1 MMVNLGGIVPLSTI
15 DWIGRAAIVIFLRG
29 CPLRCP
35 HCHNKELQEGNSPV
49 DISLLQ
55 KEMEKSL
62 AMECSSDQITLD
74 EAIRRATVKP
84 FVSALVLSGGEPLMQ
99 PQQSAAL
106 LKLAKKYHLKTGL
119 ETSGYYPER
128 LRDLLDAKLV
138 DKIFLDL
145 KDALLEQ
152 DYARATGR
160 SGAAGQVLQSLRICM
175 ESGIPLDV
183 RTTIFPEMPATSS
196 VIDIAKMLSE
206 LGKEYPEH
214 GLEFLI
220 LQQGRPCEGESDFE
234 PVSLDEL
241 KGVAMMIEEMVAV
254 KVRAAPRRELERAE
268 NCQSWPQEG
277 RTSD

>member
-119 ETSGYYPER
+119 ETSGYYPQR

-175 ESGIPLDV
+175 ASRRMMSPITSTV
-183 RTTIFPEMPATSS
+183 RPILRATSEATLFPEP
-196 VIDIAKMLSE
+196 
-206 LGKEYPEH
+206 
-214 GLEFLI
+214 
-220 LQQGRPCEGESDFE
+220 GRPTNPMIFNPLFTPLATRPGN
-234 PVSLDEL
+234 SLLSPIHVWEQL
-241 KGVAMMIEEMVAV
+241 
-254 KVRAAPRRELERAE
+254 
-268 NCQSWPQEG
+268 
-277 RTSD
+277 

>member
-1 MMVNLGGIVPLSTI
+1 MMVNLGGIVPLSTV

-99 PQQSAAL
+99 LEQSAAL

-119 ETSGYYPER
+119 ETSGYYPQR
-128 LRDLLDAKLV
+128 LRDLLDGNLV

-145 KDALLEQ
+145 KEALLEQ
-152 DYARATGR
+152 NYARATGLE
-160 SGAAGQVLQSLRICM
+160 GAAGQVLQSLRICM
-175 ESGIPLDV
+175 ASGIALDV
-183 RTTIFPEMPATSS
+183 RTTIFPEMPAASS
-196 VIDIAKMLSE
+196 VIEIAKTLSE
-206 LGKEYPEH
+206 LETEYPEH

-220 LQQGRPCEGESDFE
+220 LQQGRPREGESDFE

-241 KGVAMMIEEMVAV
+241 KGMARMIEELVMV
-254 KVRAAPRRELERAE
+254 KVRAAPKRELETVE
-268 NCQSWPQEG
+268 NFQPGSG
-277 RTSD
+277 TGG